1 MNSGVAGC
9 NRQFASLSEPH
20 GLDGDLMRFR
30 TLGPCALVVLS
41 YLTWSQPG
49 AAQIPATSL
58 PPSKTAAREVDQTE
72 QQRERDARFR
82 KAWMLSVE
90 GTTHA
95 PVDVGVQL
103 GLETPQGI
111 RLFGGYG
118 VVPES
123 YMSLLTG
130 IAANA
135 SNNAYA
141 QTLLEDASYSGHTFR
156 VQAGLRPFRS
166 LGLYADVGY
175 AQLRAKGA
183 LSLTSSS
190 IPQLARLGGGYQ
202 ANTKLDMWLV
212 ELGYQGELADRLVLG
227 LALGC
232 MGTFNATTTIAAV
245 DGAKANNAILTNA
258 ATQADTAL
266 EKYGIVP
273 TLTLRLGFDLI

>member
-1 MNSGVAGC
+1 MSPP
-9 NRQFASLSEPH
+9 RL
-20 GLDGDLMRFR
+20 LGDPMRFS
-30 TLGPCALVVLS
+30 TLGPCALLALS
-41 YLTWSQPG
+41 YFTWSKPG
-49 AAQIPATSL
+49 VSQIPAPQL
-58 PPSKTAAREVDQTE
+58 QSKSDAREVDQTE

-82 KAWMLSVE
+82 RSWMLSLE
-90 GTTHA
+90 GATHA
-95 PVDVGVQL
+95 PVDVGAQL

-111 RLFGGYG
+111 RLFAGYG

-130 IAANA
+130 VAASA

-141 QTLLEDASYSGHTFR
+141 ETLLDDASYSGHTFR

-183 LSLTSSS
+183 LSLASSS

-202 ANTKLDMWLV
+202 ASTRLDLWLV

-245 DGAKANNAILTNA
+245 DGAPTNNAILRSA